1 ASVVRA
7 LALRDGRIFAG
18 TNGNGI
24 DVLDANGTRIDE
36 FRPNASD
43 RGALSDGAITCLAEE
58 SDGTV
63 WVATLDGS
71 LHRLPRGAHRF
82 ERFTVADGLPGG
94 PIRTIAPAGDGS
106 VWVGAAYG
114 MSRVDART

>member
-1 ASVVRA
+1 AVWVGSWGEGLAVHDPSTRAFRTLRFSPSRPNGLTHASVVRA

-63 WVATLDGS
+63 WVATLDG
-71 LHRLPRGAHRF
+71 
-82 ERFTVADGLPGG
+82 
-94 PIRTIAPAGDGS
+94 
-106 VWVGAAYG
+106 
-114 MSRVDART
+114 